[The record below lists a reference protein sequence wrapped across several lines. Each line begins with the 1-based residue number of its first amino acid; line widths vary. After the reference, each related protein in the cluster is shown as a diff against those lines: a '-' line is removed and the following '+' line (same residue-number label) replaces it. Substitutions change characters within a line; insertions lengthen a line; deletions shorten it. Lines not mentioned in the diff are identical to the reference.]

1 MNLIVHQIQ
10 TDLRHFR
17 WRLLVLWL
25 AFAFEPFL
33 ANLDSLSG
41 EAVGTL
47 RFFVVLWQAFVA
59 LALIASLVQA
69 DVLVGTEAAWL
80 TRPLRRN
87 HLFWAKTAFL
97 VLGLL
102 APRLALQIVGWVV
115 RGYSPHLVLCA
126 AGESLLY
133 TVPFVFALATLAAL
147 TRDLS
152 RFFLAIGITVGGIFA
167 WVVVVEML
175 RRAGLLDEAKVAWED
190 RPTRDTS
197 AVVVALLCAM
207 ACTLLAW
214 IVQARSRLWRA
225 GVGWWAAG
233 LMAFPVIVLVW
244 PNSFLR
250 PKLTHS
256 GPLTVTVVETN
267 LPPKDPQSQHLSS
280 ELVVHGVPVQHV
292 VVAQHVSADL
302 HFVGDPKPTL
312 IAPVI
317 SPERKRPT
325 ESWQGSR
332 NRYFNVIRSFLP
344 ATTLWFNEDPDKWL
358 RPAFYEQS
366 FSKRFTNQPPAAKLD
381 GVVEVDSFAVRKV
394 AETPLRRGTF
404 PVFPGRRVTVRDVQL
419 ADGAISVVLDEC
431 TALLLLDR
439 DMNTAPDRRDYGR
452 GPRCTYVLHH
462 PGSGEAF
469 LNRQEDGHSFAV
481 VPALLSGETHRTV
494 RLRFPYP
501 ALRERL
507 AGVTAAE
514 WLREARLWI
523 FAPVYEGTSRL
534 TFHKD
539 DFLWSGGGDNTRE
552 QKVKL
557 DAAEAIARAVLP
569 DNPTVEQLEAYLG
582 TVLDN
587 GPDHWDDT
595 LLQAFTQKFR
605 AAGTKGLPALLRRL
619 PLDSNLE
626 YYVPSLVSQLVTR
639 AQLAEL
645 RSALERDSELVRVFM
660 EKHWEADARDVLV
673 AKLRDHRQPLP
684 PEALRIAAGARDPA
698 TYADLRWHFV
708 RLRYGQDE
716 VLTALEQCPGFDTAG
731 AVREAWRW
739 AQLGL
744 TSGDDFATAAAKL
757 GLPEALNRAVLNLE
771 GSRDESRQRRDLPQL
786 AALTG
791 YSGPADKALTWLS
804 ANLAQF
810 RFDAA
815 RQRYALQPAR

>member
-1 MNLIVHQIQ
+1 MNLIVHQFR

-25 AFAFEPFL
+25 AFALEPFL

-41 EAVGTL
+41 EAVGAL

-69 DVLVGTEAAWL
+69 DALVGTEAAWL

-102 APRLALQIVGWVV
+102 APRLALQIVGWSV

-126 AGESLLY
+126 VGESLLY
-133 TVPFVFALATLAAL
+133 TLPFVFGVATLAAL
-147 TRDLS
+147 TRDLN
-152 RFFLAIGITVGGIFA
+152 RFFLAICIAVGSIIA
-167 WVVVVEML
+167 WMVVVEML
-175 RRAGLLDEAKVAWED
+175 RHARVLQEAMVTSED
-190 RPTRDTS
+190 HTTRDTS
-197 AVVVALLCAM
+197 ATVVASLCMM
-207 ACTLLAW
+207 ACSLMAW
-214 IVQARSRLWRA
+214 VLQARGRTWFA
-225 GVGWWAAG
+225 GVVGLAVG
-233 LMAFPVIVLVW
+233 LMALPVIVLVW

-250 PKLTHS
+250 PKLTQS
-256 GPLTVTVVETN
+256 APLTVTVVETN
-267 LPPKDPQSQHLSS
+267 LPLQDPQSQHLSS
-280 ELVVHGVPVQHV
+280 ELVVHGVPAQHV
-292 VVAQHVSADL
+292 AVAQHVSTDL
-302 HFVGDPKPTL
+302 HFVGDARPTR
-312 IAPVI
+312 IPPVI

-332 NRYFNVIRSFLP
+332 NRYFSILKSFLP
-344 ATTLWFNEDPDKWL
+344 ATTLWFNEDPDNWL
-358 RPAFYEQS
+358 RRAFFEAS
-366 FSKRFTNQPPAAKLD
+366 FSKRFPNQLPVAKLD
-381 GVVEVDSFAVRKV
+381 GILEVDLFAVKKV
-394 AETPLRRGTF
+394 AETPLQPGTF
-404 PVFPGRRVTVRDVQL
+404 PVLPGRRVTLREVQV
-419 ADGAISVVLDEC
+419 ADGAISLVVDEC
-431 TALLLLDR
+431 ATQLLLDR
-439 DMNTAPDRRDYGR
+439 DINTAPEGHSYGR

-462 PGSGEAF
+462 PGAGEAF
-469 LNRQEDGHSFAV
+469 LSRQYDGHTFASF
-481 VPALLSGETHRTV
+481 PALLSGETHRTM
-494 RLRFPYP
+494 RLSYPYP

-507 AGVTAAE
+507 AGVTAAD

-523 FAPVYEGTSRL
+523 FVPEYEGTSRL

-539 DFLWSGGGDNTRE
+539 DFLWSGGGDNIPE

-569 DNPTVEQLEAYLG
+569 DNPTAEQLDAYLG
-582 TVLDN
+582 AVLDN
-587 GPDHWDDT
+587 GPEHWDDT

-605 AAGTKGLPALLRRL
+605 AAGTKGLPVLLRRL

-626 YYVPSLVSQLVTR
+626 YSVPFLVSQLVTR

-645 RSALERDSELVRVFM
+645 RSALERDSELVSVFVM
-660 EKHWEADARDVLV
+660 KHWEVDARDVLV

-684 PEALRIAAGARDPA
+684 ADALRIAAEARDPA

-708 RLRYGQDE
+708 RLKYGHDR
-716 VLTALEQCPGFDTAG
+716 VLAALEQCPGFDTAA

-739 AQLGL
+739 TQLGL
-744 TSGDDFATAAAKL
+744 TSEDDLATAAAKQ
-757 GLPEALNRAVLNLE
+757 GLPDALIRAVLSLE

-791 YSGPADKALTWLS
+791 YDGPADKALPWLS

-815 RQRYALQPAR
+815 RQRYALRLAR